1 MGGAASAP
9 AGRQGAAHGR
19 TRGGFGDRSASCRC
33 RQPRQW
39 AKTWWRGLGPQERA
53 ARRSV
58 GGRSARAA
66 ARRAP
71 SRDVLAPRGSR
82 PTLKTRRD
90 EAGSALLPPLAGS
103 ALLRC
108 LRQRSDL
115 FKRVP
120 YPRQLPLIFC
130 LLGPQPIPIPRI
142 FLSHSDP
149 WQDDTRKN
157 RQNRGFDEMPRA
169 DRRPAHARSYRRSTL
184 KSKMLATAF
193 ASAVQGL
200 VLPSAAGVHNVRS
213 ASITR
218 SRVDLFFL
226 SDEGKRNPAAVLEDE
241 GVCHLLTDS
250 QRVRARAASR
260 FPAPHRCGLRST
272 FSECCR
278 TAPQLLCHSCSAT
291 HTRPANAWT
300 SMDPRRMPS
309 TR

>member
-1 MGGAASAP
+1 MAHSRSQFRASSS
-9 AGRQGAAHGR
+9 R
-19 TRGGFGDRSASCRC
+19 TAILGKTTHAKIVKIVASTRC
-33 RQPRQW
+33 R
-39 AKTWWRGLGPQERA
+39 GPT
-53 ARRSV
+53 
-58 GGRSARAA
+58 
-66 ARRAP
+66 
-71 SRDVLAPRGSR
+71 DVLLTP
-82 PTLKTRRD
+82 D
-90 EAGSALLPPLAGS
+90 
-103 ALLRC
+103 
-108 LRQRSDL
+108 
-115 FKRVP
+115 
-120 YPRQLPLIFC
+120 
-130 LLGPQPIPIPRI
+130 
-142 FLSHSDP
+142 H
-149 WQDDTRKN
+149 N
-157 RQNRGFDEMPRA
+157 
-169 DRRPAHARSYRRSTL
+169 RRSTL